1 MNTKYHDIL
10 AQVRKGQEF
19 GIFQNHKLLVNT
31 GTDNIQSISLI
42 VNDDI
47 AFYGDVV
54 LGQINLSDVGLDQ
67 MVAYMTEVEA
77 LGFEFRPFN
86 RYANSNM
93 PRFTRTGITISG
105 GTAVVP
111 RAILVEEGFYVDAD
125 ELSADNI
132 DFTYWNAPEQTYDLV
147 FKVGDKQILL
157 RGFKGN
163 PDPDEYYFDD
173 PEIIKQAV
181 AEASDSDFEVVD

>member
-1 MNTKYHDIL
+1 MDTKYHDIL

-19 GIFQNHKLLVNT
+19 GIFDNNKLLVNT

-47 AFYGDVV
+47 ALYGDVV
-54 LGQINLSDVGLDQ
+54 LGQINLSDVGEKQ

-77 LGFEFRPFN
+77 LGFAFKPFN
-86 RYANSNM
+86 RYSNSDK
-93 PRFTRTGITISG
+93 PRFTRTGVTISG

-111 RAILVEEGFYVDAD
+111 RTILVEEGFYVDAE

-147 FKVGDKQILL
+147 FKVGNEQIML

-181 AEASDSDFEVVD
+181 AEASDSDFEVVN